1 MAGSSSKQTQADL
14 GQDAAVRSGQLAGL
28 VTDSERQSPWCRC
41 TRSVGR
47 CQPAYYAHLCATRGR
62 MMLSRTGGGGSS
74 CGSDSG
80 RGWGGPGSS
89 GKESTV
95 EWAEIHPNLENRMY
109 YV

>member
-1 MAGSSSKQTQADL
+1 MG
-14 GQDAAVRSGQLAGL
+14 SGQLANSIS
-28 VTDSERQSPWCRC
+28 DPERQGLCCRC

-74 CGSDSG
+74 SGSDSG

>member
-1 MAGSSSKQTQADL
+1 M
-14 GQDAAVRSGQLAGL
+14 RSGQLAGL
-28 VTDSERQSPWCRC
+28 VPAFERQSPWRRC

-47 CQPAYYAHLCATRGR
+47 CQPAYCARLCATRGR
-62 MMLSRTGGGGSS
+62 MMLSRTGGGSS
-74 CGSDSG
+74 ADSDSG

>member
-1 MAGSSSKQTQADL
+1 MG
-14 GQDAAVRSGQLAGL
+14 SGQLAGS
-28 VTDSERQSPWCRC
+28 VSDFERQSPCCRC

-47 CQPAYYAHLCATRGR
+47 CQPAYHAHLCATRGR
-62 MMLSRTGGGGSS
+62 MMLSRTGGGGGSS

-80 RGWGGPGSS
+80 RGPGSS